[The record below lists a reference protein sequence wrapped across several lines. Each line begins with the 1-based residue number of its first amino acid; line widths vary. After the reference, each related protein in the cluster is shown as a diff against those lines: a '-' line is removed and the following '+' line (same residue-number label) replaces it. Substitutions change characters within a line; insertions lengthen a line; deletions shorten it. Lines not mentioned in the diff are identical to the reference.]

1 MKTPWNQ
8 DEPLENIFRQIEK
21 YMEFAEQGG
30 APMSNMQEINISH
43 VIMTQVQAFKD
54 ACKDW
59 RCLPLSQQTWPRL
72 KQHFFEAYQDW
83 KVESRHNTGEHTN
96 TEVTKGLENYAR
108 TTAEA

>member
-43 VIMTQVQAFKD
+43 VIMT
-54 ACKDW
+54 
-59 RCLPLSQQTWPRL
+59 
-72 KQHFFEAYQDW
+72 
-83 KVESRHNTGEHTN
+83 
-96 TEVTKGLENYAR
+96 
-108 TTAEA
+108 